1 MRTHQE
7 LLDEIA
13 LRKAL
18 GLPRIELTPE
28 ERERAFGDPALA
40 QRDPDEF
47 DKMLVERLKK
57 GEYLCAD
64 WKRRAR
70 RYLKETGGAA

>member
-1 MRTHQE
+1 MRTHQQ

-18 GLPRIELTPE
+18 GLPRLELTPE

-70 RYLKETGGAA
+70 RFLKQHRGQK

>member
-18 GLPRIELTPE
+18 GLPRIELTLE
-28 ERERAFGDPALA
+28 ERSRAFGDRSFK
-40 QRDPDEF
+40 RDDSYDRE
-47 DKMLVERLKK
+47 
-57 GEYLCAD
+57 CAD
-64 WKRRAR
+64 RLRAGLPLSLDSKRRAR
-70 RYLKETGGAA
+70 RYLKGQK